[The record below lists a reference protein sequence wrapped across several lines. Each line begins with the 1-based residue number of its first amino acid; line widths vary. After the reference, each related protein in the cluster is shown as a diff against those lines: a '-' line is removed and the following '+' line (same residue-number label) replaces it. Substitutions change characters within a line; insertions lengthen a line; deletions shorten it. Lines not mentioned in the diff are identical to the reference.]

1 MKKKTLLI
9 RKKCDER
16 LCKQKKWKNIYAI
29 HFSLQYRMVSIFV
42 SKRRIYSR
50 KASTIYG
57 MILQDEEKY
66 EVTTIEHHTIWHA
79 FQLLMFELEN
89 LTRKAAARLGSPS

>member
-16 LCKQKKWKNIYAI
+16 LCKQK
-29 HFSLQYRMVSIFV
+29 YRMVSIFV